1 MSGPRPG
8 EVKWDVASPE
18 LLRTISTAPLP
29 CGLRAAPSSRS
40 FHRDIYYDTADG
52 ALARRNMTARF
63 RIGADTSGDESHRG
77 RSLRHLRRHGHV
89 VRHANLGRPCERQ
102 NHQFHFER

>member
-18 LLRTISTAPLP
+18 LLRTLITSQLPL
-29 CGLRAAPSSRS
+29 GLRKAEPVRS
-40 FHRDIYYDTADG
+40 FYRDIYYDTADG

-63 RIGADTSGDESHRG
+63 RIGANDR
-77 RSLRHLRRHGHV
+77 RSLKVRIDAPRESFVSVVPELELRAALTGTSE
-89 VRHANLGRPCERQ
+89 AA
-102 NHQFHFER
+102 